1 MPLST
6 SEYLSCFCG
15 WVCGDAHP
23 QGLWGSCLWGS
34 QISVGVHTHE
44 LPKVKTL
51 MTSEGMLMVSE
62 RLPHQVR
69 THQLSMLI
77 LGNRAPSGMGRRDM
91 EHDGGGEVDRV
102 REVLW
107 QHHRLIY
114 GSFDYYASLYSEGQT
129 AEGEP
134 DVYNMSFNAFL
145 RFMDQCQLVS
155 KDVSK
160 GEFQTVW
167 FAVNAVDK
175 ATADEDE
182 FNSKS
187 SLNRQEW
194 LQVLVR
200 CAILLHSKRDVSE
213 SVNELLTHNLLRL
226 LPPAAL
232 QNSNAFRKR
241 FCYLEA
247 PTLVLE
253 SHQQSLFALY
263 DAYAQV
269 SHGMQD
275 RLKDDSL
282 MSIGEWL
289 TFVRHVGLVESG
301 QLTELAAK
309 QIFLWSRIRTAKD
322 LSGVSEAKLRHI
334 TPTDFLEAL
343 VRLSLVVALPTDLEL
358 EEAKA
363 ADAGEF
369 LLAMQTH
376 SPTEFQSFLSTH
388 RPRHQ
393 DHDGSDYAA
402 HALQPAERCLEHLI
416 KLIVRTVQTNTSHNA
431 SKDIAFD
438 WTVED
443 SDAAKFLKRR
453 QQNISLARFE
463 SNDALSKLNFS
474 ETLTSA
480 AAKKMQTAAAIMIQ
494 LLLRAR
500 KARKEVRERRLRAD
514 VPSSPN

>member
-1 MPLST
+1 M
-6 SEYLSCFCG
+6 G
-15 WVCGDAHP
+15 K
-23 QGLWGSCLWGS
+23 
-34 QISVGVHTHE
+34 HTHE
-44 LPKVKTL
+44 LPKLKTL
-51 MTSEGMLMVSE
+51 MTSEWMLMASE

-77 LGNRAPSGMGRRDM
+77 LGNRAPSSTGRRDM
-91 EHDGGGEVDRV
+91 EHDGGGRLAEVDEVDRV

-134 DVYNMSFNAFL
+134 DIYNMSFNAFL

-167 FAVNAVDK
+167 VAVNAVDK

-187 SLNRQEW
+187 ALNRQEW

-200 CAILLHSKRDVSE
+200 CAILLYSKRDVSE

-247 PTLVLE
+247 PTTVLE
-253 SHQQSLFALY
+253 SHRQSLFALY

-301 QLTELAAK
+301 QVTELAAK

-322 LSGVSEAKLRHI
+322 LSGASEAKLRHI

-358 EEAKA
+358 EEANA

-376 SPTEFQSFLSTH
+376 SPIEYQSFLSTH

-402 HALQPAERCLEHLI
+402 HALQPSERCLEHLI
-416 KLIVRTVQTNTSHNA
+416 KLIVRTVQTNTSHSA
-431 SKDIAFD
+431 SKDILALD
-438 WTVED
+438 RTVVD
-443 SDAAKFLKRR
+443 SEAAKFLKRR

-500 KARKEVRERRLRAD
+500 KARKEVRERRLGAD
-514 VPSSPN
+514 VPIIGQLKLRDSVT

>member
-134 DVYNMSFNAFL
+134 DIYNMSFNAFL

-438 WTVED
+438 RTVED

>member
-1 MPLST
+1 M
-6 SEYLSCFCG
+6 
-15 WVCGDAHP
+15 
-23 QGLWGSCLWGS
+23 
-34 QISVGVHTHE
+34 GVHTHE

-91 EHDGGGEVDRV
+91 EHDGGGDVDRV

-134 DVYNMSFNAFL
+134 DIYNMSFNAFL

-402 HALQPAERCLEHLI
+402 HALQPSERCLEHLI

-438 WTVED
+438 RTVED

>member
-1 MPLST
+1 M
-6 SEYLSCFCG
+6 
-15 WVCGDAHP
+15 
-23 QGLWGSCLWGS
+23 
-34 QISVGVHTHE
+34 GVHTHE

-134 DVYNMSFNAFL
+134 DIYNMSFNAFL

>member
-1 MPLST
+1 MPLVI
-6 SEYLSCFCG
+6 LADG
-15 WVCGDAHP
+15 
-23 QGLWGSCLWGS
+23 
-34 QISVGVHTHE
+34 SVGKHTHE
-44 LPKVKTL
+44 LPKLKTL
-51 MTSEGMLMVSE
+51 MTSEWMLMASE

-77 LGNRAPSGMGRRDM
+77 LGNRAPSSTGRRDM
-91 EHDGGGEVDRV
+91 EHDGGGRLAEVDEVDRV

-134 DVYNMSFNAFL
+134 DIYNMSFNAFL

-167 FAVNAVDK
+167 VAVNAVDK

-187 SLNRQEW
+187 ALNRQEW

-247 PTLVLE
+247 PTTVLE
-253 SHQQSLFALY
+253 SHRQSLFALY

-301 QLTELAAK
+301 QVTELAAK

-322 LSGVSEAKLRHI
+322 LSGASEAKLRHI

-358 EEAKA
+358 EEANA

-376 SPTEFQSFLSTH
+376 SPIEYQSFLSTH

-402 HALQPAERCLEHLI
+402 HALQPSERCLEHLI
-416 KLIVRTVQTNTSHNA
+416 KLIVRTVQTNTSHSA
-431 SKDIAFD
+431 SKDILALD
-438 WTVED
+438 RTVVD
-443 SDAAKFLKRR
+443 SEAAKFLKRR

-500 KARKEVRERRLRAD
+500 KARKEVRERRLGAD
-514 VPSSPN
+514 VPSLAN

>member
-1 MPLST
+1 LA
-6 SEYLSCFCG
+6 E
-15 WVCGDAHP
+15 VD
-23 QGLWGSCLWGS
+23 
-34 QISVGVHTHE
+34 
-44 LPKVKTL
+44 
-51 MTSEGMLMVSE
+51 
-62 RLPHQVR
+62 
-69 THQLSMLI
+69 
-77 LGNRAPSGMGRRDM
+77 
-91 EHDGGGEVDRV
+91 EVDRV

-134 DVYNMSFNAFL
+134 DIYNMSFNAFL

-167 FAVNAVDK
+167 VAVNAVDK

-187 SLNRQEW
+187 ALNRQEW

-247 PTLVLE
+247 PTTVLE
-253 SHQQSLFALY
+253 SHRQSLFALY

-301 QLTELAAK
+301 QVTELAAK

-322 LSGVSEAKLRHI
+322 LSGASEAKLRHI

-358 EEAKA
+358 EEANA

-376 SPTEFQSFLSTH
+376 SPIEYQSFLSTH

-402 HALQPAERCLEHLI
+402 HALQPSERCLEHLI
-416 KLIVRTVQTNTSHNA
+416 KLIVRTVQTNTSHSA
-431 SKDIAFD
+431 SKDILALD
-438 WTVED
+438 RTVVD
-443 SDAAKFLKRR
+443 SEAAKFLKRR

-500 KARKEVRERRLRAD
+500 KARKEVRERRLGAD
-514 VPSSPN
+514 VPSLTN

>member
-134 DVYNMSFNAFL
+134 DIYNMSFNAFL

>member
-1 MPLST
+1 VILAD
-6 SEYLSCFCG
+6 G
-15 WVCGDAHP
+15 
-23 QGLWGSCLWGS
+23 
-34 QISVGVHTHE
+34 SVGKHTHE
-44 LPKVKTL
+44 LLKLKTL
-51 MTSEGMLMVSE
+51 MTSEWMLMASE

-77 LGNRAPSGMGRRDM
+77 LGNRAPYSTGRRDM
-91 EHDGGGEVDRV
+91 EHDGGGRLAEVDEVDRV

-134 DVYNMSFNAFL
+134 DIYNMSFNAFL

-167 FAVNAVDK
+167 VAVNAVDK

-187 SLNRQEW
+187 ALNRQEW

-200 CAILLHSKRDVSE
+200 CAILLYSKRDVSE

-247 PTLVLE
+247 PTMVLE
-253 SHQQSLFALY
+253 SHRQSLFALY
-263 DAYAQV
+263 NAYAQV

-301 QLTELAAK
+301 QVTELAAK

-322 LSGVSEAKLRHI
+322 LSGASEAKLRHI

-358 EEAKA
+358 EEANA

-376 SPTEFQSFLSTH
+376 SPIEYQSFLSTH

-402 HALQPAERCLEHLI
+402 HALQPSERCLEHLI
-416 KLIVRTVQTNTSHNA
+416 KLIVRTVQTNTSHSA
-431 SKDIAFD
+431 SKDILALD
-438 WTVED
+438 RTVED
-443 SDAAKFLKRR
+443 SEAAKFLKRR

-514 VPSSPN
+514 VPSLTT

>member
-1 MPLST
+1 M
-6 SEYLSCFCG
+6 
-15 WVCGDAHP
+15 
-23 QGLWGSCLWGS
+23 
-34 QISVGVHTHE
+34 GVHTHE

-134 DVYNMSFNAFL
+134 DIYNMSFNAFL

-167 FAVNAVDK
+167 VAVNAVDK

-187 SLNRQEW
+187 ALNRQEW

-247 PTLVLE
+247 PTTVLE
-253 SHQQSLFALY
+253 SHRQSLFALY

-334 TPTDFLEAL
+334 TPIDFLEAL

>member
-134 DVYNMSFNAFL
+134 DIYNMSFNAFL

-155 KDVSK
+155 KGVSK

-431 SKDIAFD
+431 SKDIALN